1 MKINDLKLFTKVVE
15 LGSFTAAANAFDIP
29 RGKVSRK
36 IHELEIQLNAKLF
49 HRTTR
54 SLSLTNSG
62 EAYYYEMLKALEI
75 IDTASHKIN
84 IRNTN
89 LKGKIK
95 LGLLPETHELIQPIL
110 FAFQDLHPEIT
121 LDVRTIRNGFDDL
134 LEQGLDIAFHG
145 GEIYDSNVVAKE
157 VLKINRCLVASP
169 DYLSKHGT
177 PLSIEELPEHS
188 AVCFRWPNGNVDNVW
203 TLDGQNIEVTP
214 KLMCNSAGFMRSATV
229 AGRGIGYLPNVMIQ
243 DELAKRKLIPILKD
257 TFIEE
262 EKAWLLHPPL
272 NTLTHA
278 SRNLIDFIVKEVP
291 SLTMDMTT

>member
-121 LDVRTIRNGFDDL
+121 LDVRTIRNGFDEL
-134 LEQGLDIAFHG
+134 LEHGLDIAFHG
-145 GEIYDSNVVAKE
+145 GELYDSNVVAKE
-157 VLKINRCLVASP
+157 VLNIKRRLVASP
-169 DYLSKHGT
+169 DYLAQHGT
-177 PLSIEELPEHS
+177 PLSIQDLPRHAS
-188 AVCFRWPNGNVDNVW
+188 ICFRWPNGNVDNVW
-203 TLDGQNIEVTP
+203 KLNGQNVEVNP
-214 KLMCNSAGFMRSATV
+214 KLMCNSPGFMKSATV
-229 AGRGIGYLPNVMIQ
+229 AGRGIGYLPEVMIHK
-243 DELAKRKLIPILKD
+243 ELKQRKLVFVLKD
-257 TFIEE
+257 TESEID
-262 EKAWLLHPPL
+262 KAWLLHPPL

-278 SRNLIDFIVKEVP
+278 SRTLIDYLTKEIP
-291 SLTMDMTT
+291 SLSEVLAR